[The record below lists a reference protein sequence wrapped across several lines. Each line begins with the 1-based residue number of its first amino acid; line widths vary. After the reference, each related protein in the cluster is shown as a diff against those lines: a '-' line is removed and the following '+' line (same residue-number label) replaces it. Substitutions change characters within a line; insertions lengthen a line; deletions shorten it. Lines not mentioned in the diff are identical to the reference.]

1 MDFIA
6 GGHLPLLVFLEH
18 STALST
24 WMSRGFSSA
33 EAALNSSASAETKD
47 VRRMVCNVW
56 FVACRR
62 DASDSNGL

>member
-1 MDFIA
+1 MAFDA
-6 GGHLPLLVFLEH
+6 GGRLPLLVFLEH

-33 EAALNSSASAETKD
+33 EAALKSSASAETND
-47 VRRMVCNVW
+47 VRRMVCIVW
-56 FVACRR
+56 FVACWR